1 MIMQSTW
8 KGSADTLEVVKE
20 QIAERWGEEAA
31 NAYNP
36 KINCFTFKQ
45 WQVNGFMV
53 KRGEKALKSYTFVE
67 VKDKKTEEIKK
78 LRKTVCLFYRTQV
91 EPMKTAG
98 ERK

>member
-1 MIMQSTW
+1 MQSTW

-53 KRGEKALKSYTFVE
+53 SAAKRL
-67 VKDKKTEEIKK
+67 
-78 LRKTVCLFYRTQV
+78 
-91 EPMKTAG
+91 
-98 ERK
+98 